1 MYIQG
6 GIFWRVYRRTGSV
19 LLILLAVL
27 SLQAQKPSKAVK
39 SVMSRYTEA
48 RALLPDQAAKASEIM
63 LDALN
68 RAVQINAS
76 SDSLVAKCY
85 YLLGVSEYY
94 QSHFYLAQNYYQ
106 KALQTAFGKQPN
118 ILQESCWNNI
128 GIVLDKQNKLPEAL
142 AAYNKSLAI
151 AEQRGDSLS
160 IVQSWINIGLLQSKT
175 RQYAEAIVLTKR
187 ALDFATQKRDT
198 VNMGLCLQNLGK
210 FYFETGRYS
219 LFDKYTLQAIELFSR
234 DEDRY
239 YLTKLLINLADQQS
253 SRNEWDKSKRTVEK
267 AMQIAVDNNFIE
279 SKALL
284 YRLLAIAALG
294 EGDYAAAE
302 KNLLQAQKL
311 FEQVERT
318 DVLDK
323 LQVNFMTL
331 YFRTGNYEKYS
342 EALKN
347 YEKYIDQRT
356 NANALAAYQEMQ
368 AMYELNKITAELN
381 LVKEELLL
389 RQRVNRLLIAL
400 LLVILAAVTI
410 FIIQRVRER
419 ALVRSLFQLNIRE
432 VVHQDGLKAVDSADD
447 TAESMYKSQQNPLYV
462 LYQTLMHRMAAE
474 KWYTDPNLNR
484 QDICI
489 KLATNQ
495 KYISQAI
502 SDYSNSNLY
511 GIIKN
516 FRVNEARRLIL
527 TQGSGMPLTEI
538 AEKSGFANRVSFY
551 RQFKE
556 VTGFSPTEFVR
567 LALDPSQRPGLEEE
581 TYAEE
586 ES

>member
-1 MYIQG
+1 MLGALLVMLNLYGQQPSREVGRILS
-6 GIFWRVYRRTGSV
+6 VY
-19 LLILLAVL
+19 A
-27 SLQAQKPSKAVK
+27 
-39 SVMSRYTEA
+39 EA

-68 RAVQINAS
+68 SAVQIDAS

-106 KALQTAFGKQPN
+106 KALQTAYGKQPN
-118 ILQESCWNNI
+118 TLQESCWNNI

-175 RQYAEAIVLTKR
+175 RQYEEAIVLTKR

-219 LFDKYTLQAIELFSR
+219 QSDGYTLQAMALFSR
-234 DEDRY
+234 EEDRY
-239 YLTKLLINLADQQS
+239 YLTKLLLNLATQQWM
-253 SRNEWDKSKRTVEK
+253 RTELDNAKRTAEK
-267 AMQIAVDNNFIE
+267 AMQIAIDNNFIE
-279 SKALL
+279 SRALL
-284 YRLLAIAALG
+284 HQLLAKCALG
-294 EGDYAAAE
+294 EGDYPAAE
-302 KNLLQAQKL
+302 SNLQQAQKL
-311 FEQVERT
+311 FEEVDRT
-318 DVLDK
+318 DWFDKIQLDY
-323 LQVNFMTL
+323 MTL
-331 YFRTGNYEKYS
+331 YFRTNDYTKYS
-342 EALKN
+342 GALKK
-347 YEKYIDQRT
+347 YENYIDQRT

-368 AMYELNKITAELN
+368 AVYELNKMAAELS

-410 FIIQRVRER
+410 FIIQRIRER
-419 ALVRSLFQLNIRE
+419 ALVRSLFQLNVRE
-432 VVHQDGLKAVDSADD
+432 VAKQEALKSADVAED
-447 TAESMYKSQQNPLYV
+447 TTKSPHESQQNPLYV
-462 LYQTLMHRMAAE
+462 LYQTLIHRMAAE

-502 SDYSNSNLY
+502 SDYSSSNLY

-527 TQGSGMPLTEI
+527 TQGSGMPLTEV

-556 VTGFSPTEFVR
+556 VTGFAPTEFVR

-581 TYAEE
+581 PYAEE

>member
-1 MYIQG
+1 
-6 GIFWRVYRRTGSV
+6 
-19 LLILLAVL
+19 
-27 SLQAQKPSKAVK
+27 
-39 SVMSRYTEA
+39 MSSYTEA

-284 YRLLAIAALG
+284 HRLLAIAALG

-368 AMYELNKITAELN
+368 AMYELNKITAELS

-389 RQRVNRLLIAL
+389 RQRVNRLLIT
-400 LLVILAAVTI
+400 LLVVILLAVTI
-410 FIIQRVRER
+410 FIIQRIRER
-419 ALVRSLFQLNIRE
+419 ALVKSLFQLNIRE
-432 VVHQDGLKAVDSADD
+432 VVNRDDLRSTNRADD
-447 TAESMYKSQQNPLYV
+447 ATEYLHEPQQNPMYI
-462 LYQTLMHRMAAE
+462 LYQTLMDRMAAE

-484 QDICI
+484 RDICI

-556 VTGFSPTEFVR
+556 VTGFSPTEFAR

-581 TYAEE
+581 PYTEE